1 MQSHNLVGGS
11 NLSQQY
17 EFLPPSCSRA
27 GEWTCMFIPQNT
39 WYTHSK
45 NMWYIH
51 GHHGIYMGLE
61 WIINHY
67 HGILPY
73 IPYYIYM
80 WIRLTSF
87 LIVYLCSESNVSVP
101 MSPNLWSSSAAY
113 FLRRRADLQLGLEP
127 YRRSERSLK
136 GLHRNVQCELNVHC
150 SLYTNHT
157 PHAWRPQV
165 AVALP
170 TTGAPST
177 GSRVSDSKSGI

>member
-1 MQSHNLVGGS
+1 
-11 NLSQQY
+11 
-17 EFLPPSCSRA
+17 
-27 GEWTCMFIPQNT
+27 
-39 WYTHSK
+39 
-45 NMWYIH
+45 
-51 GHHGIYMGLE
+51 
-61 WIINHY
+61 
-67 HGILPY
+67 
-73 IPYYIYM
+73 M

-87 LIVYLCSESNVSVP
+87 LIVYLCSELNASMP

-177 GSRVSDSKSGI
+177 GSRVRFKNWDINSLSRQLFAALHLHAIALFWARVLAVVDLPSAFRLPLLN